1 MSKKLKRVFCL
12 LLATTMVTGLLG
24 GCTGSSSDSVD
35 TITETKDAVT
45 QDAGAASDPKE
56 EGTTDAWQ
64 LAATSTYEPY
74 PETVTYTVG
83 LRVRAD
89 VAYPE
94 GSTDTAEE
102 SAYTRFMKSK
112 LNIQN
117 ENAFEAADDNDYN
130 QKVSMAITSGEIPDI
145 MSVTYEDFK
154 ELAENG
160 MLEDLTE
167 AYNNCASDLMKEIYA
182 SNNNLSLDMAT
193 IDGKLYAIPTTAI
206 SSGPEMLWLRGDW
219 MDKLGL
225 EEPRTLEDIENIVKA
240 FVEQDPGENGTGRT
254 VGIPLCV
261 DGDSNYIY
269 GSYSGAYKANNIFT
283 SFGAYPEQWIEGK
296 DGTAVYGSV
305 QPEMKQG
312 LQVLA
317 DWYKEGVIDQQ
328 LAVRTYDDI
337 KALVTD
343 GKCGSYFCGWWAPY
357 DLAGSYELNP
367 DVEWRAYILPAG
379 SDNKVT
385 MWSGNPNQ
393 NYFVVR
399 KGFEHP
405 ELLVKAK
412 SITLDYNQGDAAY
425 TDDSAEC
432 KEYLDYVA
440 HGYGVEVIGGFDWY
454 DAAARAYQHISEAID
469 GTRNPDEMNAYEHS
483 LYESCTKYLE
493 AVNNKEKPEKANWL
507 DYNARMVASKLM
519 NDTEVNIVQ
528 PVFFSQTDSMSLMWE
543 SLRTLERTTILKIV
557 TNELSVDEFDAF
569 AEEWMNAGGQQIT
582 EEVNEA
588 IN

>member
-1 MSKKLKRVFCL
+1 MNKKLRRSLSL
-12 LLATTMVTGLLG
+12 LLAMTMVTGLLG
-24 GCTGSSSDSVD
+24 GCAGGSDSVD
-35 TITETKDAVT
+35 TVTDVKDAGT
-45 QDAGAASDPKE
+45 QAAGAASEDGTSDP
-56 EGTTDAWQ
+56 WQ
-64 LAATSTYEPY
+64 LAATSTYESY
-74 PETVTYTVG
+74 PETVTYTIG

-130 QKVSMAITSGEIPDI
+130 QKVSMAITSGDIPDI
-145 MSVTYEDFK
+145 MNVTYDDFK
-154 ELAENG
+154 ELAEND
-160 MLEDLTE
+160 MLEDLTD

-182 SNNNLSLDMAT
+182 SNDNRSLDMAT

-225 EEPRTLEDIENIVKA
+225 EEPKTLEDIENIVKA
-240 FVEQDPGENGTGRT
+240 FVKQDPGENGAGKT

-261 DGDSNYIY
+261 DGDTNYIY
-269 GSYSGAYKANNIFT
+269 GNYSGAYKANNIFT

-296 DGTAVYGSV
+296 DKTAVYGSV

-557 TNELSVDEFDAF
+557 TNEISVDEFDTF